1 MGRSTF
7 EGPVL
12 SGDNRFGPLRDVGY
26 VELVQTAYIDFS
38 LSGGN
43 GTAGYAGGSGQ
54 YVGSNGIPN
63 SNAQLYTPSSTFS
76 VNGPTTTTP
85 PTDTATNV
93 YRGVIMYLPIQSQI
107 LDFIVDMPTVMSG
120 LTATPT
126 GVNLYISN
134 STTANAGTPTYASVA
149 IGTTTTGSAGRQSV
163 TYSATQLNNLLST
176 TSDIQNPQVG
186 TQPSFFSQLVFT
198 IGIAAA
204 SGLTPPTAG
213 QFGLTVRY
221 RQADTNIGNST
232 TYPYG
237 NFD

>member
-7 EGPVL
+7 EGPVI
-12 SGDNRFGPLRDVGY
+12 SGDNRFGPLRDIGY
-26 VELVQTAYIDFS
+26 TVLEQDAYIDFAVTT
-38 LSGGN
+38 GN
-43 GTAGYAGGSGQ
+43 GTANYAGGSGQ
-54 YVGSNGIPN
+54 FVGSNNIPN
-63 SNAQLYTPSSTFS
+63 QNAQLYTPSSTFS
-76 VNGPTTTTP
+76 TSGPTTTTP
-85 PTDTATNV
+85 TADSGTNV

-107 LDFIVDMPTVMSG
+107 LDFIVDMPTAMSG
-120 LTATPT
+120 ITATPT

-134 STTANAGTPTYASVA
+134 AFTAAGGTPTYASVA
-149 IGTTTTGSAGRQSV
+149 LGTTTTGTAGRQTV

-198 IGIAAA
+198 ISIAAA
-204 SGLTPPTAG
+204 SGLTAPTAG
-213 QFGLTVRY
+213 QFNFIVRY
-221 RQADTNIGNST
+221 AQNDPNIGNST